1 LDAITVE
8 ILRNKIASL
17 VEEMHYHFYRSG
29 YSTIIRESRDFSC
42 VILDREGR
50 LIVAPPMFFHAPV
63 YRHLVSRILA
73 VYGCPTPCQPEQ
85 SHLGAALTSSGSP
98 GAVGIC
104 PLVAQIPDEAA
115 SPQAASDEVG
125 VADRHD
131 AAPDSQQSEHRAAAP
146 NAAPLPV
153 SGEVI
158 RDGDVFI
165 SNHPY
170 EGGLPH
176 VSDMAFVAPVFADG
190 KIVAFA
196 GSIAHKAD
204 LGGAVAG
211 STSANATE
219 MYQEGLLIPPIKIRD
234 AGRPL
239 ADIERLILA
248 NSRQP
253 ALVRGDMNAQIAV
266 TQMGAARVK
275 ELCAR
280 FGAQTLCEA
289 FAAILRASANGLR
302 AAIAKLPSGVT
313 ASAEGFLDS
322 DGVMMERP
330 IKLAV
335 AVTAKNGIVIV
346 DFSASDPQAA
356 GPVNLRPSMVEAC
369 VFYCLIGLLDPQ
381 LAFNDGMRDAVRLV
395 FAPRTVVNAEPP
407 AAVSNY
413 QMVNLKLVDVILE
426 ALAKL
431 HPARAVANA
440 GSSSAL
446 SIAWRQGR
454 PGQSTMQYEIIG
466 SAYGGGTGHDGAS
479 ATATHLSNLHITP
492 IEILEAEFP
501 CRITRFDLV
510 PDSGGVGRWRG
521 GLSMRR
527 EYELLA
533 DATVIRRFDKSRFP
547 PQGLAAGG
555 PGGRSRFVV
564 RLGAADEFEAP
575 ASGRFEM
582 KAGERFLVQSAGGGG
597 YGDCGLRDRGA
608 IDRDVAEGYVSAP
621 GTAANSSTRE

>member
-1 LDAITVE
+1 MDAITIQ

-17 VEEMHYHFYRSG
+17 VDEMHYHFYRSG

-42 VILDREGR
+42 VILDRAGR

-63 YRHLVSRILA
+63 YRHLVGRILQ
-73 VYGCPTPCQPEQ
+73 VYGE
-85 SHLGAALTSSGSP
+85 GGRN
-98 GAVGIC
+98 
-104 PLVAQIPDEAA
+104 D
-115 SPQAASDEVG
+115 
-125 VADRHD
+125 
-131 AAPDSQQSEHRAAAP
+131 
-146 NAAPLPV
+146 
-153 SGEVI
+153 I
-158 RDGDVFI
+158 REGDVFV

-190 KIVAFA
+190 EIVAFA

-204 LGGAVAG
+204 VGGAVAG

-234 AGRPL
+234 AGRQLP
-239 ADIERLILA
+239 DIERLILG

-266 TQMGAARVK
+266 TQMGVARVK
-275 ELCAR
+275 GLCVR
-280 FGAQTLCEA
+280 FGAETLCEA
-289 FAAILRASANGLR
+289 FAAILKAAADGLR
-302 AAIAKLPSGVT
+302 AAIARLPSGV
-313 ASAEGFLDS
+313 AGSAEGFLDG
-322 DGVMMERP
+322 DGVVVDRP

-335 AVTAKNGIVIV
+335 AVTVENGMVTF
-346 DFSASDPQAA
+346 DFSSSDAQAA

-369 VFYCLIGLLDPQ
+369 VFYGLIGCLDPR
-381 LAFNDGMRDAVRLV
+381 LAFNDGMRDVVRFV

-426 ALAKL
+426 ALGKF

-454 PGQSTMQYEIIG
+454 LGQSTMQYEIIG
-466 SAYGGGTGHDGAS
+466 SAYGGGAGHDGAS

-510 PDSGGVGRWRG
+510 PDSGGAGRWRG
-521 GLSMRR
+521 GLSMQR

-547 PQGLAAGG
+547 PQGLAGG
-555 PGGRSRFVV
+555 GSGGRSRFVV
-564 RLGAADEFEAP
+564 RLGAPDELEAP
-575 ASGRFEM
+575 ASGRYEM
-582 KAGERFLVQSAGGGG
+582 RAGERFLVQSAGGGG
-597 YGDCGLRDRGA
+597 YGDPQMRERAA
-608 IDRDVAEGYVSAP
+608 IDRDIAEGYVSARTVDKERA
-621 GTAANSSTRE
+621 GR

>member
-1 LDAITVE
+1 MDAITIE
-8 ILRNKIASL
+8 ILRGKMASL
-17 VEEMHYHFYRSG
+17 MEEMHYHFYRSG

-42 VILDREGR
+42 VILDRGGR
-50 LIVAPPMFFHAPV
+50 VVVAPPMFFHAPV
-63 YRHLVSRILA
+63 YRHLVGRILA
-73 VYGCPTPCQPEQ
+73 VYGQ
-85 SHLGAALTSSGSP
+85 GNG
-98 GAVGIC
+98 
-104 PLVAQIPDEAA
+104 
-115 SPQAASDEVG
+115 
-125 VADRHD
+125 
-131 AAPDSQQSEHRAAAP
+131 
-146 NAAPLPV
+146 
-153 SGEVI
+153 I
-158 RDGDVFI
+158 RDGDVFV

-190 KIVAFA
+190 EIVAFA

-204 LGGAVAG
+204 LGGTVAG

-219 MYQEGLLIPPIKIRD
+219 MYHEGLLIPPIKIRD

-239 ADIERLILA
+239 TDVERMILA

-266 TQMGAARVK
+266 TEMGAARVK

-280 FGAQTLCEA
+280 FGAATLCGA
-289 FAAILRASANGLR
+289 FTAILKAAADGLR
-302 AAIAKLPSGVT
+302 AAISKLPAGGT
-313 ASAEGFLDS
+313 ASAEGLLDS
-322 DGVMMERP
+322 DGVVVDRP
-330 IKLAV
+330 IRLAV
-335 AVTAKNGIVIV
+335 TVALEDGGVTF
-346 DFSASDPQAA
+346 DFSACDGQAR

-369 VFYCLIGLLDPQ
+369 VFYCLIGCLDPK
-381 LAFNDGMRDAVRLV
+381 LAFNDGMRDVVRLI
-395 FAPRTVVNAEPP
+395 FAPGTVVNAEPP

-426 ALAKL
+426 ALAKFC
-431 HPARAVANA
+431 PDRAVANA

-466 SAYGGGTGHDGAS
+466 SAYGGGVGHDGAS

-547 PQGLAAGG
+547 PQGLAGG
-555 PGGRSRFVV
+555 APGGRSRFVV
-564 RLGAADEFEAP
+564 RLGAPDEYDAP
-575 ASGRFEM
+575 ASGRYEM

-597 YGDCGLRDRGA
+597 YGDPELRERSA
-608 IDRDVAEGYVSAP
+608 VARDIVEGYASPV
-621 GTAANSSTRE
+621 R